1 VGLCA
6 DFDAFSELR
15 MYRRSKI
22 ELLGSSRR
30 VMACSIMCWGAG
42 ALGKERTRRTNS
54 MSAEQNK
61 ALVRRF
67 VEEVQSRGNIDA
79 LDEICSPEFVNHSAP
94 PGVPSNCE
102 GVKQLTAMFR
112 QAFPDSY
119 FSVEDML
126 AEGDKVATRKTFHGS
141 HQGEFMGIPPTGQQV
156 SMELIDIVR
165 IADGR
170 VVEHWAVGDNLGMMQ
185 QLGIVPRPG
194 DTEEASPT

>member
-1 VGLCA
+1 
-6 DFDAFSELR
+6 
-15 MYRRSKI
+15 
-22 ELLGSSRR
+22 
-30 VMACSIMCWGAG
+30 
-42 ALGKERTRRTNS
+42 